1 MKKIKFKKIS
11 LFRDEAEKQEF
22 MECMTMTAF
31 FGLVSLSVV
40 GIGFLAVVTG
50 FIETIP
56 TE

>member
-56 TE
+56 AE